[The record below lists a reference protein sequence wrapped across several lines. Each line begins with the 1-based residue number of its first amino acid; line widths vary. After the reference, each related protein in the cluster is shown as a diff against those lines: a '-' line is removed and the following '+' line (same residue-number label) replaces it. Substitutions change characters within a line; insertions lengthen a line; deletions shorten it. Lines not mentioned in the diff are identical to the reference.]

1 MNAKMGGNNNGYELV
16 MGRHRVG
23 SIDENG
29 ERFAAACADNNLVIG
44 GSISPHKDIHK
55 ATWVSADH
63 RKSD

>member
-44 GSISPHKDIHK
+44 GSIFPSIKQLGFLLTIPQKI
-55 ATWVSADH
+55 
-63 RKSD
+63 